1 MAPEYGATCGFFP
14 VTQATI
20 DYLTAT
26 GRDAGP
32 RRPGRGLR
40 QGAGPVARAGRRRSR
55 CSPTPWSSTSAPS
68 LPSLA
73 GPKRPQ
79 DRVLLTDAAVE
90 FDGGA
95 GRRLRQGRD
104 EAARV
109 PVEGENF
116 DVGHGDVVIAA
127 ITSCTNTSNPSVLI
141 AAGLVAK
148 KAVEK
153 GLKVKPWVKTSLAPG
168 SQVVTD
174 YLTGAG
180 LTKPPRR
187 AGLQPGRLR
196 LHHLH
201 RQLRPA
207 ARADLRG
214 GAGRR
219 PGRGQRCSRATATS
233 KAG

>member
-1 MAPEYGATCGFFP
+1 M
-14 VTQATI
+14 
-20 DYLTAT
+20 
-26 GRDAGP
+26 
-32 RRPGRGLR
+32 
-40 QGAGPVARAGRRRSR
+40 
-55 CSPTPWSSTSAPS
+55 
-68 LPSLA
+68 
-73 GPKRPQ
+73 
-79 DRVLLTDAAVE
+79 
-90 FDGGA
+90 
-95 GRRLRQGRD
+95 
-104 EAARV
+104 

-174 YLTGAG
+174 YLQGRRPDQAA
-180 LTKPPRR
+180 RR

-207 ARADLRG
+207 AGADLRG
-214 GAGRR
+214 GPEGR
-219 PGRGQRCSRATATS
+219 PGGRARCSRATATS